1 MKLKIVSARTG
12 IVWVRLGIQVFFK
25 QPLALTGLFFLFM
38 ATLSVLNLVPIL
50 GSVVSLIL
58 LPTLGL
64 GLMAAAQRASQGSFP
79 MPTVLLTGL
88 RGPQASAKPLL
99 LLGLIYTFWFC
110 IIVALTA
117 LADGGEFAR
126 MFFLHGPQEEAA
138 GNAAGMELPRG
149 IFLFML
155 LHLPLSLA
163 FWHAPA
169 LTHWHGIAPVKSL
182 FFSLVGCWRNKGAYV
197 VFGLAW
203 FAVVMAEGIVV
214 QILALLLNSSEVL
227 VMGTYAVSLLTT
239 SMFMC
244 SVYFSFRD
252 SFEAD
257 ETLEELP
264 KP

>member
-1 MKLKIVSARTG
+1 MKLKIVPARTG
-12 IVWVRLGIQVFFK
+12 VVWVRLGIQLFFK
-25 QPLALTGLFFLFM
+25 QPLALSGLFFLFM
-38 ATLSVLNLVPIL
+38 ATVSVLNLVPLL
-50 GSVVSLIL
+50 GSLASLVL
-58 LPTLGL
+58 LPALGL
-64 GLMAAAQRASQGSFP
+64 GMMAAAQRASQGSFP
-79 MPTVLLTGL
+79 MPSTLLSGLRGQQASPKPMLVLGALYTLCFCVVVLLTT
-88 RGPQASAKPLL
+88 
-99 LLGLIYTFWFC
+99 I
-110 IIVALTA
+110 
-117 LADGGEFAR
+117 ADGGEFAR
-126 MFFLHGPQEEAA
+126 MFFLHGPQDEAGA
-138 GNAAGMELPRG
+138 QASVALPRG

-169 LTHWHGIAPVKSL
+169 LAHWHGIAPVKSV

-203 FAVVMAEGIVV
+203 FAVVMAEGILV
-214 QILALLLNSSEVL
+214 QILALLLSSPEVL
-227 VMGTYAVSLLTT
+227 VIGVYAISLLTT

-257 ETLEELP
+257 EDPEALP

>member
-1 MKLKIVSARTG
+1 MKLNIVPARTG
-12 IVWVRLGIQVFFK
+12 FVWVRLGIQVFFK

-38 ATLSVLNLVPIL
+38 ATLSVLNLVPVL
-50 GSVVSLIL
+50 GSLASLVL
-58 LPTLGL
+58 LPSLGL

-79 MPTVLLTGL
+79 MPSVLLTGL
-88 RGPQASAKPLL
+88 RGGQASTRPLMV
-99 LLGLIYTFWFC
+99 LGLIYAFWFC
-110 IIVALTA
+110 MVLVLTSV
-117 LADGGEFAR
+117 ADGGEFAR
-126 MFFLHGPQEEAA
+126 MFFLHGPQDEAA
-138 GNAAGMELPRG
+138 GSASGMELPRG
-149 IFLFML
+149 MFLFML

-169 LTHWHGIAPVKSL
+169 LTHWHGITPVKSL

-203 FAVVMAEGIVV
+203 FAVVMAEGILV
-214 QILALLLNSSEVL
+214 QILALLLNSPEVM
-227 VMGTYAVSLLTT
+227 VAGTYTVSLLTT
-239 SMFMC
+239 CMFMC

-257 ETLEELP
+257 EVLEELP

>member
-1 MKLKIVSARTG
+1 MKLNIVSARTG
-12 IVWVRLGIQVFFK
+12 FVWVRLGIQVFFK

-38 ATLSVLNLVPIL
+38 ASLSLLNLVPIV
-50 GSVVSLIL
+50 GSVASLML

-79 MPTVLLTGL
+79 MPTVLLTGW
-88 RGPQASAKPLL
+88 RGSQASTKPLL
-99 LLGLIYTFWFC
+99 MLGAMYTFWFC
-110 IIVALTA
+110 VVLAITA

-126 MFFLHGPQEEAA
+126 MFFLHSPGDEAA
-138 GNAAGMELPRG
+138 DTAQNMELPRG

-169 LTHWHGIAPVKSL
+169 LVHWHGVTPVKSL
-182 FFSLVGCWRNKGAYV
+182 FFSLVGCWRNKGAYL

-214 QILALLLNSSEVL
+214 QILALLLNSPEVL
-227 VMGTYAVSLLTT
+227 VTGTYAVSLLTT
-239 SMFMC
+239 CMFMC

-252 SFEAD
+252 SFEVEAL
-257 ETLEELP
+257 LEALP